1 MTHTTCSADGCS
13 NKPDSRGMCKT
24 HYNRWHKA
32 GKPGASRWEKA
43 CPYCGTPMADPRRS
57 QCGASECKRQHTN
70 AVAKAKRESRKARGL
85 PDIRMAYSHTCSGCG
100 EAFTTREKHSTHCSI
115 QCFNRNK
122 PAEDYLKAAASRAT
136 RTYPYTCRICGAEG
150 NGHFGQTVCENFTC
164 QCIAKYG
171 ADHCR
176 VHNNVC
182 ANCGQQFVTRQGETR
197 MCSDPICQYVRTR
210 GSNHSRIY
218 TKTCMWC
225 SRPFITSQPSQVR
238 CSAACV
244 KQWATAHKGD
254 NPRPWRVHAM
264 HVYNRDSWVCHLCGL
279 PTLKAWDPNDIDH
292 SPSLDHIIPR
302 SKGGSDDPSNL
313 ATAHFRCN
321 ARRSNKPILTE
332 TGQAML
338 FIG

>member
-70 AVAKAKRESRKARGL
+70 AVAKAKRESRKERGL
-85 PDIRMAYSHTCSGCG
+85 PDIRMAYSHTCNGCG
-100 EAFTTREKHSTHCSI
+100 KEFTTREKHSTHCSI
-115 QCFNRNK
+115 QCFNRSK

-171 ADHCR
+171 TDHCR

-182 ANCGQQFVTRQGETR
+182 TICSQPFTTRYPTKLR
-197 MCSDPICQYVRTR
+197 CS
-210 GSNHSRIY
+210 
-218 TKTCMWC
+218 KTCDSLNAIRKRGW
-225 SRPFITSQPSQVR
+225 SE
-238 CSAACV
+238 
-244 KQWATAHKGD
+244 
-254 NPRPWRVHAM
+254 RPWRVHSRT
-264 HVYNRDSWVCHLCGL
+264 VFERDAWICHLCGE
-279 PTLKAWDPNDIDH
+279 PTLQQWEPSNREQ
-292 SPSLDHIIPR
+292 SPSVDHIIPR
-302 SKGGSDDPSNL
+302 SHGGTDDLDNL
-313 ATAHFRCN
+313 ATAHFGCN
-321 ARRSNKPILTE
+321 ARRSNKPILDDI
-332 TGQAML
+332 GQTML
-338 FIG
+338 LFG